1 MEMFEK
7 GLLLMFL
14 CQKRFLYM
22 DLENKIEDLY
32 LVIFLLIL
40 FLLFRCRLM
49 LRIQILRRLGLI
61 IFWYLF

>member
-1 MEMFEK
+1 MEMFGK

-22 DLENKIEDLY
+22 DLESKIEDLY
-32 LVIFLLIL
+32 LVLFLLVL
-40 FLLFRCRLM
+40 FLLFRYRLM

-61 IFWYLF
+61 ISWYLF